1 MSNPRRARSAP
12 GPDESAGSHAGGS
25 SADVPWLSAEE
36 QRAWRAYVVGSTW
49 LMDQLDRDLQTRHG
63 ISMSEYEVL
72 VRLSEAPG
80 RRCRMAVLSD
90 ALRHSR
96 SRMTHTVA
104 RLERAGLVC
113 REAAATDGR
122 GVDAVLLDPGLQ
134 LLQRAAPDHVR
145 GVRRWF
151 LDQGGPEHVKG
162 VGELFGRIT
171 DLLTD
176 GHPEADIR

>member
-1 MSNPRRARSAP
+1 MSSSSRST
-12 GPDESAGSHAGGS
+12 DSGS
-25 SADVPWLSAEE
+25 SAASGDAEVPWLSVDE
-36 QRAWRAYVVGSTW
+36 QRTWRAYVVGSTW
-49 LMDQLDRDLQTRHG
+49 LIDQLDRDLQSRHQ
-63 ISMSEYEVL
+63 ISLSEYEVL

-80 RRCRMAVLSD
+80 QSCRMAVLSD

-113 REAAATDGR
+113 RQPAATDGR
-122 GVDAVLLDPGLQ
+122 GVDAVLQPAGLE
-134 LLQRAAPDHVR
+134 LLRRAAPDHVR

-151 LDQGGPEHVKG
+151 LDQGEPRHLES
-162 VGELFGRIT
+162 VGELFGSIT
-171 DLLTD
+171 DLLTE